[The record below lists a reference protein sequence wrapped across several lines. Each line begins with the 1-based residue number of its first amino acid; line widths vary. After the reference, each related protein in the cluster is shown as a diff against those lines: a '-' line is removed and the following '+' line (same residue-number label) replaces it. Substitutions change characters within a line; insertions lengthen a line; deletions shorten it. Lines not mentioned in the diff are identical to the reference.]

1 MALIPW
7 YKDSQTKEQI
17 YYDTDDL
24 SNSQYR
30 KVSELEALMGT
41 TNSLKEFTILRNER
55 DTIIWRALHGSQ
67 D

>member
-24 SNSQYR
+24 NNQQYAR
-30 KVSELEALMGT
+30 VCELEKQMSESNA
-41 TNSLKEFTILRNER
+41 NYLKLRRER
-55 DTIIWRALHGSQ
+55 DDIIWRALHGSQ

>member
-30 KVSELEALMGT
+30 KVSELEELMGT

-55 DTIIWRALHGSQ
+55 DAIIWRALHGSQ

>member
-7 YKDSQTKEQI
+7 YKDPQTKEQI

-30 KVSELEALMGT
+30 KVSELEELMGA
-41 TNSLKEFTILRNER
+41 TNSLKEFAILRNER
-55 DTIIWRALHGSQ
+55 DTIIRRALNGSQ